1 MAKLIEP
8 RSIPLTSP
16 VTVAHFCRP
25 RMCSMSVNGYAST
38 KVRYREITA
47 ERRTMTTLQMVR
59 REAFCACCRG
69 FLDGKLNR
77 RHFVRA
83 VAIGAATFGLVPHIA
98 LAAEG
103 NYEAMILSCIDPRMQ
118 EPVHKYTVEQNL
130 TGKFSQFVMRSAS
143 SRPRSRSGTRHFGTI
158 SARRFS
164 CITSRRSS
172 QSTIAIAA
180 LQGLPMAR
188 PKSQTR
194 KWRPKRIRRRS
205 RNSASKP
212 ESAIHSSA

>member
-8 RSIPLTSP
+8 RSIPLTPP
-16 VTVAHFCRP
+16 VTVAHFCRL

-47 ERRTMTTLQMVR
+47 ERGTMTTLQMVR
-59 REAFCACCRG
+59 REASCACCRG
-69 FLDGKLNR
+69 FLDGKFNR

-118 EPVHKYTVEQNL
+118 EPIHKYTVEQNL
-130 TGKFSQFVMRSAS
+130 TGKFSQFVIAGAAIGVVAPPFNEWHKPFSHNLATSIQLPHITKVIPTDHSA
-143 SRPRSRSGTRHFGTI
+143 
-158 SARRFS
+158 
-164 CITSRRSS
+164 
-172 QSTIAIAA
+172 
-180 LQGLPMAR
+180 
-188 PKSQTR
+188 
-194 KWRPKRIRRRS
+194 
-205 RNSASKP
+205 
-212 ESAIHSSA
+212 